1 VIRTALR
8 YHRPA
13 TAEEVSELL
22 LQHDGDVAVLGGGT
36 QLLPQM
42 NRDQVHVSNL
52 VDLRGLG
59 LREIVATDDELTLEA
74 LVTYSDV
81 LLSRD
86 VADAAPHVQRVSR
99 GVTGGRQLRN
109 TGTLAGSACFAM
121 PGSDMP
127 AALVGLQAQYRLHGP
142 RGARMVKAS
151 DFYTA
156 AFATTLEPG
165 EFVEAIVIP
174 RGTGSTGY
182 CKVKHSSGSWPIA
195 TATATLSPTE
205 ARVTL
210 GSVQAIPLQIDVTDL
225 IGSNE
230 TRRID
235 NAALRER
242 ITAAVTDPW
251 TDVLA
256 PGSYRARVAG
266 TVAARAFTEL
276 EGSLA

>member
-1 VIRTALR
+1 MIRTALR
-8 YHRPA
+8 YHRPS
-13 TAEEVSELL
+13 TAAEVSELL

-42 NRDQVHVSNL
+42 NRDQVHVTHL

-59 LREIVATDDELTLEA
+59 LREITVTDDALTLDA

-99 GVTGGRQLRN
+99 GITGGRQLRN

-127 AALVGLQAQYRLHGP
+127 AALVGLQAQYQVHGP
-142 RGARMVKAS
+142 RGPRMVPAM

-156 AFATTLEPG
+156 AFATTLGPG
-165 EFVEAIVIP
+165 EFVQAIVIP
-174 RGTGSTGY
+174 RSTSRTGY

-195 TATATLSPTE
+195 TATASVSETE

-210 GSVQAIPLQIDVTDL
+210 GSVQAVPLQIDVTDL
-225 IGSNE
+225 AHSGPNS
-230 TRRID
+230 RID
-235 NAALRER
+235 GAALRER